1 MGGLSECA
9 LVDNLLGYCGAPGF
23 LVFNLAPT
31 VQTARVAQANTMS
44 ASNPQPVAS

>member
-31 VQTARVAQANTMS
+31 VQTARVAQARPSTISS
-44 ASNPQPVAS
+44 AQPVAS